1 MEVSNGEFMII
12 VELLILIGI
21 IFYITTLKALN
32 I

>member
-1 MEVSNGEFMII
+1 MEVNNGEFMII